1 MPSNPDYR
9 DKYWDTCLCCGSNE
23 NVTEA
28 RLIPANSTADYSFL
42 RDGYSSEFQPQSP
55 RNRIPLCGTLGT
67 NGTCHDYFDRHK
79 LTLIY
84 NPLSRKYI
92 FYSTTL
98 IHFNGRNGN
107 VHSKFL
113 PYRRVI
119 VWRARRDSSKNS
131 DFNLLNIAQIG
142 ADATPSELGAEE
154 DVHLKKRR
162 KITGSDDNNSDSWTK
177 TINKPVSN
185 EKEAQQKPT
194 RAVIKLFL
202 KVVLP
207 PRFFQLLHLQF

>member
-1 MPSNPDYR
+1 MVEMETFTVN
-9 DKYWDTCLCCGSNE
+9 
-23 NVTEA
+23 
-28 RLIPANSTADYSFL
+28 F
-42 RDGYSSEFQPQSP
+42 
-55 RNRIPLCGTLGT
+55 
-67 NGTCHDYFDRHK
+67 CH
-79 LTLIY
+79 I
-84 NPLSRKYI
+84 
-92 FYSTTL
+92 
-98 IHFNGRNGN
+98 
-107 VHSKFL
+107 
-113 PYRRVI
+113 YRRVL